1 MKKLMASFILVT
13 GLAVLSQ
20 GASPALSGVSVRQ
33 DASRLV
39 TISYTVDQD
48 CIVTIDVLT
57 NGVSIGEAN
66 FTNMRGMVNRKV
78 AAGTQ
83 TICWQPRDSW
93 ANHRLGA
100 GELSVQVK
108 AWPLC
113 APPPYMVVDL
123 VRTGDGFMNDGEFI
137 HYFASTDAFPG
148 GFDSRVY
155 KTDTIVMR
163 HVPAAGVMWKMG
175 MSAADET
182 AMGNFAQNSDSSFSG
197 NLTYVQSEKRH
208 YVMLTNDYWFA
219 IYPITQGQGRLING
233 GTYLYSSFKG
243 TSGTYYDRALGETV
257 STTDRDLLP
266 VDSVKYESIRGA
278 VGDNPSVNW
287 PTTGYETVG
296 GLIRKLRNL
305 TGGALLFDL
314 PTEAQ
319 WEFACRA
326 GEAAQ
331 LYDGNAAFFTNG
343 STISNQNCS
352 ALGWVKYN
360 YNQSGTRV
368 GDGANTCYVGRFKP
382 NSWGIYDLVGNVN
395 EFCLDYAADTYS
407 PSNLEVDPRG
417 PDSGSGNR
425 RVIRGSSYDQAA
437 TQARSSWRGRILA
450 TYSDSKRG
458 FRVAIPIF

>member
-1 MKKLMASFILVT
+1 MNKLTVSIAAAI
-13 GLAVLSQ
+13 GLAVSSQ
-20 GASPALSGVSVRQ
+20 GSSPALSGVDVRQ
-33 DASRLV
+33 DSSRLV

-48 CIVTIDVLT
+48 CIVTVDVLT

-78 AAGTQ
+78 PSGAQ

-93 ANHRLGA
+93 ADHRVAA
-100 GELSVQVK
+100 GDLSVQVK

-137 HYFASTDAFPG
+137 HYFASTNAFPG
-148 GFDSRVY
+148 GFDNRVY

-163 HVPAAGVMWKMG
+163 HIPAAGIMWKMG

-182 AMGNFAQNSDSSFSG
+182 EMGNYANNSDSSFSG
-197 NLTYVQSEKRH
+197 MTYVQSEKRH

-219 IYPITQGQGRLING
+219 IYPITQGQGRLINSG
-233 GTYLYSSFKG
+233 SYLYSNFKG
-243 TSGTYYDRALGETV
+243 DSGSYYDRASGTTV

-278 VGDNPSVNW
+278 VGDTPSVNW
-287 PTTGYETVG
+287 PTTGYDTVG
-296 GLIRKLRNL
+296 GLIRKLRNV
-305 TGGALLFDL
+305 TGGTLLFDL

-331 LYDGNAAFFTNG
+331 LYDGNAAFYGG
-343 STISNQNCS
+343 STISNLNCS
-352 ALGWVKYN
+352 ALGWIKYN

-395 EFCLDYAADTYS
+395 EFCLDYAADAYS
-407 PSNLEVDPRG
+407 PGDLEIDPRG
-417 PDSGSGNR
+417 PDSVSGNR

-437 TQARSSWRGRILA
+437 TQARSSWRGRISS
-450 TYSDSKRG
+450 TYTDSKRG